1 MKLAYY
7 TGIRRGEIL
16 KLTWGMVDLKG
27 EDKGIILPPEV
38 CITNEGRFVP
48 LNVEMVETFKAMPQ
62 SLPGVPV
69 LPRQGSRLPVQQSE
83 WGFKA
88 ACKSAEIVDFNF
100 HDLRHALVTNMR
112 RAGVHEPVIMK
123 ITGHKTRAMFDRYNS
138 VSREEVKAAVKAS
151 EKPVVHQNV
160 HQTAG

>member
-83 WGFKA
+83 WGFKT
-88 ACKSAEIVDFNF
+88 ACKRAEI
-100 HDLRHALVTNMR
+100 
-112 RAGVHEPVIMK
+112 
-123 ITGHKTRAMFDRYNS
+123 RYNS